1 LLKKRSFSPWQYGVH
16 RSKSEILAT
25 TEIFIKSD
33 KKVNNGAADD
43 RRRSEGFVIFE
54 SQAVRRRRSSGK
66 NIATGLSE
74 RCQT

>member
-1 LLKKRSFSPWQYGVH
+1 MLRKGLSHLGSTVFH
-16 RSKSEILAT
+16 RSKSIIVAT

-54 SQAVRRRRSSGK
+54 SQAVRRRRSSGQ
-66 NIATGLSE
+66 NIATGLSQG
-74 RCQT
+74 CQT

>member
-1 LLKKRSFSPWQYGVH
+1 LLKKVYLTLAVYGVH
-16 RSKSEILAT
+16 RSKSGIVAT

-54 SQAVRRRRSSGK
+54 SQAVRRRSSSGQ
-66 NIATGLSE
+66 NIATGLSQGF
-74 RCQT
+74 QT